1 MADKAKLQLGDQAVE
16 LPIIIGTEQEKA
28 FDISNLRNATTY
40 ITLDDGYMNT
50 GACKSAITFIDGEKG
65 ILRHRGYPIEQLAE
79 QSSFEEVSYLLL
91 FGNLPTQTEL
101 EEFRLILRK
110 QSVIPEEI
118 KKVISSY
125 PKNTHPMVV
134 VANMMCLLSSYY
146 PALSK
151 PILNKEEIK
160 QAVLI
165 VMGHAKTIASYAFR
179 HMQGQAFVDPDTNID
194 TAGNFLHMSFGQ
206 AGKKDSLDADT
217 IKAVDTLLIL
227 HADHEQNCSTSALR
241 LVGSSQANL
250 FASLSAAFCALWGP
264 LHGGANQAV
273 IEMLEK
279 IEKEGGDVE
288 KYMALVKDKNANV
301 RLMGF
306 GHRVYKNYD
315 PRATIIKKMAE
326 IVVGKKNDPLLKIAK
341 ELESIALSDRYFIE
355 RRLYPNVDFYSG
367 LIYRAL
373 GIPRQ
378 MFTVMFALG
387 RLPGWLSHWKEM
399 VEIEPAKIARPRQI
413 YVGAAKRDYVTIDKR
428 K

>member
-1 MADKAKLQLGDQAVE
+1 MARNLAKENGE
-16 LPIIIGTEQEKA
+16 TKSISI
-28 FDISNLRNATTY
+28 FDERFS
-40 ITLDDGYMNT
+40 
-50 GACKSAITFIDGEKG
+50 
-65 ILRHRGYPIEQLAE
+65 
-79 QSSFEEVSYLLL
+79 
-91 FGNLPTQTEL
+91 
-101 EEFRLILRK
+101 
-110 QSVIPEEI
+110 EEI

-134 VANMMCLLSSYY
+134 VANMMCLLSNYY